1 MDTLVLSHAYVPV
14 ARVAWRRAVT
24 LLFEGKVEVIEE
36 YESRVVRSVTLELKV
51 PSIIRFLRKIRA
63 RKRAVKFSRENVY
76 ARDKGTCQYCRTRV
90 PRAEATYD
98 HVTPRS
104 QGGPTTWENVVIC
117 CVPCNQRKGGRTP
130 AQAGMRLLSEPVKPR
145 SLPEAIRLT
154 FLFDGTA
161 PPSWRQ
167 FFASY
172 AYWNGELEHDGE

>member
-14 ARVAWRRAVT
+14 ARVAWQRAVT

-36 YESRVVRSVTLELKV
+36 YENRVVRSVTLEFKV
-51 PSIIRFLRKIRA
+51 PSIIRFLRKIRN
-63 RKRAVKFSRENVY
+63 RKPAVKFSRQNVY

-130 AQAGMRLLSEPVKPR
+130 AQAAMRLLSQPVKPT

-154 FLFDGTA
+154 FLFDKST

-172 AYWNGELEHDGE
+172 AYWNGELEQGE